1 MYRRNEK
8 VNYLLH
14 LLIGEKKLEA
24 CLLHN
29 IDITVISECVCH
41 LKARYQVQHP
51 NMIG

>member
-1 MYRRNEK
+1 MYRRKEK
-8 VNYLLH
+8 VHFLLH

-29 IDITVISECVCH
+29 IDMAVISECVYH